1 MTKILTLAA
10 VLTAI
15 ASTASAASLPP
26 GPIDWQSPD
35 VYTAD
40 EDEVELP
47 PGEWC
52 LVLSVHNNP
61 GELRTL
67 TYMRGTF
74 DWCDPED
81 RIVVRDKP

>member
-1 MTKILTLAA
+1 MTKISILAA
-10 VLTAI
+10 ALAAI

-26 GPIDWQSPD
+26 GPIDWESPD

-40 EDEVELP
+40 ADEVRLP
-47 PGEWC
+47 PGSWC

-61 GELRTL
+61 GEPRTL
-67 TYMRGTF
+67 TYMRGAF

-81 RIVVRDKP
+81 RVVIEDK